1 MEIAWLFIGLS
12 SGASVLVAH
21 LLRVIEHRK
30 LDTVRVLTMNYL
42 AATLVAFITAGWNDL
57 VGLDWVN
64 ITQALGLAGL
74 VGILFIVNFFIYS
87 KSVFHNGV
95 GISVAAMRISLIIP
109 VILSVFWYFEL
120 LSYMQWL
127 GVILVF
133 VTLFL
138 LLPDNKSL
146 LKTPYNSAWLLML
159 LFICTGIGDASLK
172 MYEVEFSRI
181 IEKEQFMGFVFL
193 AAFLVGASVILFQ
206 QKGGFTIREV
216 GLGIAIG
223 IPNLYTSVFL
233 IEALERMNGAVVY
246 SSVNVLTVLG
256 GTILG
261 LMRWGDKLT
270 RNQWIGLLLTLF
282 AIFLFM

>member
-1 MEIAWLFIGLS
+1 MEVAWLYIGLS

-42 AATLVAFITAGWNDL
+42 AATLVAFTTAGWNDL
-57 VGLDWVN
+57 AGLDWVN
-64 ITQALGLAGL
+64 TTQALGLAGM
-74 VGILFIVNFFIYS
+74 VGVLFIVNFFIYS

-138 LLPDNKSL
+138 LLPDKKKLFN
-146 LKTPYNSAWLLML
+146 TPYNSAWLLVL

-181 IEKEQFMGFVFL
+181 IEKEQFMGFVFF
-193 AAFLVGASVILFQ
+193 AAFLVGIVVIFFQ
-206 QKGGFTIREV
+206 QKGMLTIREV

-256 GTILG
+256 GTVLG

-282 AIFLFM
+282 AILLFM